1 MTTLPSLFI
10 SHGGPNIVLD
20 DMPARHFL
28 EGLSSLVERPRAI
41 VIMSAH
47 FETHGVTVVTDPK
60 PAMIYDFGGFDP
72 QLYRMVYPAPGEP
85 QLAERVVALLDEAG
99 LSPARLGR
107 RGYDHGTWTP
117 LKLAF
122 PRGDIPVVQIS
133 IDPNRDARWHYAV
146 GRALAPLRDEGILL
160 IGSGHITHN
169 LRAVITV
176 MRTGATMPPELGARF
191 DAFVDWFAR
200 KMEAGD
206 VEALLDWRR
215 QAPFVAENHP
225 TDDHLMPIFFALGA
239 AGEGAKAERVHAS
252 RELGFFAYDSYL
264 FH

>member
-28 EGLSSLVERPRAI
+28 EGLSSLIERPKAI

-60 PAMIYDFGGFDP
+60 PQMIYDFGGFDP
-72 QLYRMVYPAPGEP
+72 ELYRMVYPAPGEP
-85 QLAERVVALLDEAG
+85 HLAERVIALLDEAG

-122 PRGDIPVVQIS
+122 PRGDIPVVQVS
-133 IDPNRDARWHYAV
+133 VDPDRDARWHYDV
-146 GRALAPLRDEGILL
+146 GRALAPLREQGILL
-160 IGSGHITHN
+160 VGSGHITHN

-176 MRTGATMPPELGARF
+176 MRSGRAMPPELGERF
-191 DAFVDWFAR
+191 DSFVAWFADR
-200 KMEAGD
+200 FAAND
-206 VEALLDWRR
+206 VEALLDWRAR
-215 QAPFVAENHP
+215 APFAADNHP
-225 TDDHLMPIFFALGA
+225 TDEHLMPIFFALGA
-239 AGEGAKAERVHAS
+239 GGDGAHAERIHAS
-252 RELGFFAYDSYL
+252 REMGHFAYDSYR
-264 FH
+264 FT

>member
-1 MTTLPSLFI
+1 MTMLPSLFI

-28 EGLSSLVERPRAI
+28 EGLSSLVERPKAI

-60 PAMIYDFGGFDP
+60 PSMIYDFGGFDP

-99 LSPARLGR
+99 LAPARLGR

-117 LKLAF
+117 LKLAY
-122 PRGDIPVVQIS
+122 PAGDIPVVQIS
-133 IDPNRDARWHYAV
+133 IDPNRDARWHHAV
-146 GRALAPLRDEGILL
+146 GRALAPLRAEGILL
-160 IGSGHITHN
+160 VGSGHITHN

-176 MRTGATMPPELGARF
+176 MRSGATMPPEIGARF
-191 DAFVDWFAR
+191 DAFVAWFAQR
-200 KMEAGD
+200 MEVGD

-215 QAPFVAENHP
+215 QAPFATDNHP

-239 AGEGAKAERVHAS
+239 AGEGARAERVHAS